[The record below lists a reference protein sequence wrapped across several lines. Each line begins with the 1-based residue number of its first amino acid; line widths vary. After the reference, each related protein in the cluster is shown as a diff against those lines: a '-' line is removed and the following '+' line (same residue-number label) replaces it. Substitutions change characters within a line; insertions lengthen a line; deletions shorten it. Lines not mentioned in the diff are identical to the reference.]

1 MTNPSLPVLIVG
13 AGPTGMVL
21 ALWLT
26 KAGIAVR
33 LIDKQI
39 GTGQAS
45 RAMVVQ
51 ARILEFY
58 RQLEIVDSVLA
69 QGIKLQGL
77 QIRQQTQTV
86 NAQFGDLG
94 AGISAY
100 PFVLSYPQD
109 EHEQLLAAELA
120 TLGVQ
125 IEWNTELVRF
135 EDQPDSVSATLLTAQ
150 GEQTVS
156 CAYLCG
162 CDGAS
167 STVRHH
173 LGFSFEGGT
182 YTHRFFVADTEVA
195 TMDLPPYLLACLEHS
210 GFCLAFPLRRAGIV
224 RFIGII
230 PAAYAQIPQ
239 DQLSFADLQA
249 HVEQLTGI
257 QVLATHWFSTY
268 QVHHRL
274 AEHFQSGHIFLA
286 GDAGH
291 IHSPAGGQGMNT
303 GIGDAVNLAWKLADV
318 IKGQAKAS
326 LLASYELER
335 RRFAKTLLKT
345 TDQAFSALVGKGL
358 STWTLRHLFLPYLL
372 PKALQYTSFKHILFR
387 TISQTSIEYRPSP
400 LSWSQVGDL
409 KSGDRLPWA
418 EQLDNYAPLSSR
430 TWQLHIYGEA
440 TPYLVDAARDFKL
453 ELHSFPWSPDL
464 ADLGFRQDAMY
475 LIRPDGYLGLLH
487 EYQNEAAL
495 DAYFTHIGYQF
506 SPNPLETEK
515 PNREEW

>member
-1 MTNPSLPVLIVG
+1 MLNSSLPVLIVG
-13 AGPTGMVL
+13 AGPTGLVL

-26 KAGIAVR
+26 KAGVAVR
-33 LIDKQI
+33 LIDKQA

-51 ARILEFY
+51 ARTLELY
-58 RQLEIVDSVLA
+58 RQLGIVDKVLA
-69 QGIKLQGL
+69 NGIKLQGL
-77 QIRQQTQTV
+77 QIRQRTQRV
-86 NAQFGDLG
+86 DAQFGDLG
-94 AGISAY
+94 TGISAY

-109 EHEQLLAAELA
+109 EHEQLVAAELTA
-120 TLGVQ
+120 LGVP
-125 IEWNTELVRF
+125 IEWNTELIRF
-135 EDQPDSVSATLLTAQ
+135 EDQADSVNATLLTAQ

-173 LGFSFEGGT
+173 LGVSFEGGT
-182 YTHRFFVADTEVA
+182 YAHRFFVADTEVA
-195 TMDLPPYLLACLEHS
+195 TTDLPPDLLVCLEQR

-230 PAAYAQIPQ
+230 PATYAQIPQ

-257 QVLATHWFSTY
+257 QVLTTHWFSTY
-268 QVHHRL
+268 QAHHRL

-303 GIGDAVNLAWKLADV
+303 GIGDAVNLAWKLAEV
-318 IKGQAKAS
+318 MQGKAS
-326 LLASYELER
+326 TTLLASYELER
-335 RRFAKTLLKT
+335 RRFATMLLKT
-345 TDQAFSALVGKGL
+345 TDQAFSALVGKGI
-358 STWTLRHLFLPYLL
+358 STWILRRIFLPYIF
-372 PKALQYTSFKHILFR
+372 PKALQSSRFKQLLFR
-387 TISQTSIEYRPSP
+387 TLSQTRIEYRPSP

-440 TPYLVDAARDFKL
+440 APYLVDTARDYHL
-453 ELHSFPWSPDL
+453 ELHTFAWSANL

-487 EYQNEAAL
+487 ERQNEAAL

-506 SPNPLETEK
+506 LPNPL
-515 PNREEW
+515 

>member
-1 MTNPSLPVLIVG
+1 MTNSDEPILIVG

-33 LIDKQI
+33 LIDKQAS
-39 GTGQAS
+39 TGQAS

-51 ARILEFY
+51 ARTLEFY

-69 QGIKLQGL
+69 QGIKVQGL
-77 QIRQQTQTV
+77 QIRQQNQVVV
-86 NAQFGDLG
+86 NTKFGDLG
-94 AGISAY
+94 TGISAY

-109 EHEQLLAAELA
+109 EHEQLLAAELTA
-120 TLGVQ
+120 LGVQ

-135 EDQPDSVSATLLTAQ
+135 EGQQDAVMATLLTEQ
-150 GEQTVS
+150 GEQAFK

-182 YTHRFFVADTEVA
+182 YTQRFFVADTEVA
-195 TMDLPPYLLACLEHS
+195 NTDLPPYLIAHLDNGS
-210 GFCLAFPLRRAGIV
+210 FCLAFPLRHAGMI
-224 RFIGII
+224 RFIGLI
-230 PAAYAQIPQ
+230 PPTQAEQKN
-239 DQLSFADLQA
+239 LSFADLQA
-249 HVEQLTGI
+249 YVEGLTGLR
-257 QVLATHWFSTY
+257 VLNTHWFSIY

-274 AEHFQSGHIFLA
+274 AEHFQAGRIFLA

-318 IKGQAKAS
+318 ITGKAKES
-326 LLASYELER
+326 LLASYEIER
-335 RRFAKTLLKT
+335 MRFAKTLLKT

-358 STWTLRHLFLPYLL
+358 STWALRHLLLPYLL
-372 PKALQYTSFKHILFR
+372 PKALQHSRFKHLLFR

-418 EQLDNYAPLSSR
+418 EHIDNYAPLNSR

-440 TPYLVDAARDFKL
+440 TLYFIDAAQELHL
-453 ELHSFPWSPDL
+453 ELHIFPWSADL
-464 ADLGFRQDAMY
+464 ADLGLRQNAMY

-487 EYQNEAAL
+487 ERQNETAL
-495 DAYFTHIGYQF
+495 DAYFTHIGY
-506 SPNPLETEK
+506 SLSTNPLTIKNRNCEK
-515 PNREEW
+515 G